1 MSKLVYSRDN
11 DVITYYRD
19 DGSNYPYPCHHDFVA
34 GENENGEP
42 RATLP
47 NGEYTATAEPYP
59 AENSRAYGTFY
70 IDTGDPR
77 GRVVHGGGSGCADP
91 FAPKQGWRPTYGCLR
106 MQNVDGEELSRLIIE
121 DGNGVPFT
129 VED

>member
-1 MSKLVYSRDN
+1 MSKLVYSRNN

-19 DGSNYPYPCHHDFVA
+19 DGSNYPYPCHHDFEEGVNDEGVA
-34 GENENGEP
+34 

-47 NGEYTATAEPYP
+47 NGTYTATAEPYP
-59 AENSRAYGTFY
+59 AEDSKPYGRTY
-70 IDTGDPR
+70 IDTGDSR
-77 GRVVHGGGSGCADP
+77 GRVVHGGGSGCSDP
-91 FAPKQGWRPTYGCLR
+91 FAPHQDLLPTYGCLR
-106 MQNVDGEELSRLIIE
+106 MYNVDGEELSRLIIE